1 MSEKSNYVSTNR
13 SKHYLKCHL
22 ILVCKYR
29 KAMLVAQV
37 NDDAKRIF
45 SSITENSDFEIEVM
59 ERAKTTFI
67 SLSATFHA
75 CLLHK

>member
-1 MSEKSNYVSTNR
+1 MFVG
-13 SKHYLKCHL
+13 
-22 ILVCKYR
+22 
-29 KAMLVAQV
+29 QV

-45 SSITENSDFEIEVM
+45 SSIAENSDFEIEVM
-59 ERAKTTFI
+59 ERTKTTFI

>member
-1 MSEKSNYVSTNR
+1 
-13 SKHYLKCHL
+13 
-22 ILVCKYR
+22 
-29 KAMLVAQV
+29 MLVAQV

-45 SSITENSDFEIEVM
+45 SSIAENSDFEIEVM
-59 ERAKTTFI
+59 ERTKTTFI

>member
-1 MSEKSNYVSTNR
+1 MSQKSNYVSTNR
-13 SKHYLKCHL
+13 SKHYLECHL
-22 ILVCKYR
+22 IFVCKYR
-29 KAMLVAQV
+29 KAMFVGQV

-45 SSITENSDFEIEVM
+45 SSIAENSDFEIEVM
-59 ERAKTTFI
+59 ERTKTTFI